1 MPDPGPVV
9 AICCEDDAD
18 ELHRR
23 LDAIVRHYN
32 ASFADVAD
40 LHVLSL
46 AGRDAVLATPRRDGL
61 MTPTKLF
68 ARVTDAAATIKP
80 RLILLDNSADV
91 FGGNENDR
99 AQVRQFI
106 GLLRGLA
113 IAASAGLLLTS
124 HPSLTGIAT
133 GSGLS
138 GSTARNASVR
148 SRLYLKRATTAENE
162 EPDPNLRV
170 LEVMKNNYGPVGETI
185 TLRWKDGLFLP
196 WIHRL
201 ISLSEKFG
209 SERCTIHERERCYH
223 NARHRSSPIPSW
235 RIIARSLPA
244 VQSVRSPYAPG

>member
-32 ASFADVAD
+32 ASFADLAD

-68 ARVTDAAATIKP
+68 AHVTDAAATIKP

-106 GLLRGLA
+106 GLLPGPAL
-113 IAASAGLLLTS
+113 AASAGLLLTS

-138 GSTARNASVR
+138 GSTARNASNWQVVR
-148 SRLYLKRATTAENE
+148 VYKDHGISGAKGRNGRPAFDTLCRDATKRQ
-162 EPDPNLRV
+162 
-170 LEVMKNNYGPVGETI
+170 
-185 TLRWKDGLFLP
+185 
-196 WIHRL
+196 
-201 ISLSEKFG
+201 SLD
-209 SERCTIHERERCYH
+209 
-223 NARHRSSPIPSW
+223 N
-235 RIIARSLPA
+235 
-244 VQSVRSPYAPG
+244 